1 MGRRR
6 FSALIALVILGL
18 TGCAGKPGDSV
29 TLEVDLPAQFR
40 FIAGA
45 DYSPATGQA
54 CTLPTRRG
62 RRPERKILIT
72 QYKPEAGRVS
82 FDLPLSQV
90 IEGCPTVLSSVDFD
104 IRAKWGGRDTD
115 VGGDRAVIGI
125 RDRWDYGTG
134 MPESGV
140 QDVVGRCHWLFRT
153 VGPLHAI
160 RKILQCRSLDATGQQ
175 RLAGGVAQRDQL
187 AGKTLR
193 MVLALT
199 DEEQPYFDDNWVA
212 VPGGWKRCK
221 GKSFEDTFAYCS
233 GNTTDFKAIKM
244 PDGRICDVYPTC
256 SNKE

>member
-1 MGRRR
+1 MSRRR
-6 FSALIALVILGL
+6 LSVLIALVMGL
-18 TGCAGKPGDSV
+18 TGCAGKPTDSV

-45 DYSPATGQA
+45 NYSPATGEM
-54 CTLPTRRG
+54 CTLPARRG

-72 QYKPEAGRVS
+72 QYKPEAERVS

-90 IEGCPTVLSSVDFD
+90 IEGCPSVLRSVDFD
-104 IRAKWGGRDTD
+104 VRAKWGVRDSD
-115 VGGDRAVIGI
+115 VGGDRAVVGI

-140 QDVVGRCHWLFRT
+140 QVLAGRCHWLFRT
-153 VGPLHAI
+153 VGPHHAI

-187 AGKTLR
+187 AGKKLR

-199 DEEQPYFDDNWVA
+199 DEEEPYFDDNWVA

-221 GKSFEDTFAYCS
+221 GDSFEDMDAFCH

-244 PDGRICDVYPTC
+244 PDGRICDVYPSC
-256 SNKE
+256 K